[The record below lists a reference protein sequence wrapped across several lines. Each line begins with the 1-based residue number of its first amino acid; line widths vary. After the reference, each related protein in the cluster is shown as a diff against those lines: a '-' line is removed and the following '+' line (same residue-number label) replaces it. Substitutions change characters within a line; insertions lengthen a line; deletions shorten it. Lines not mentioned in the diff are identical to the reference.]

1 MAARKKAKKATKGK
15 AKSARKSAAK
25 RSAKPS
31 RSAKA
36 PSGLRLSQLA
46 PSLTVDDV
54 AKSVVWY
61 SDTLG
66 FKVTQEWRS
75 DDGKLRGVEL
85 KAGDVVVYLS
95 QEDGAK
101 GPRIKGQGLRLYWY
115 TKQNV
120 DSIANGIR
128 ARGGHLSSEP
138 KDEWGVRAFS
148 LVDPTGYLI
157 TISTEP

>member
-1 MAARKKAKKATKGK
+1 MAARRKARKTKKSR
-15 AKSARKSAAK
+15 AKSTRKSAAR
-25 RSAKPS
+25 RSARSSRPS
-31 RSAKA
+31 TA
-36 PSGLRLSQLA
+36 SGLRLSLLA

-54 AKSVVWY
+54 PKSVVWY
-61 SDTLG
+61 SEVLG

-75 DDGKLRGVEL
+75 DEGKLRGAEM
-85 KAGDVVVYLS
+85 KAGDVIVYLS

-101 GPRIKGQGLRLYWY
+101 GPRIKGQGMRMYWY

-128 ARGGHLSSEP
+128 ARGGHLASEP

-148 LVDPTGYLI
+148 VVDPTGYLI